1 MAVDGEPADA
11 QSIDAVQFW
20 QYMLANTLYLPKLF
34 IPVFIG
40 SRLSSMLDD
49 PENPKHKDPVQFWLN
64 VVSILATVV
73 FSVVTGLVIY
83 RLTLRQMRKLELHE
97 GCDPDE
103 GELAAEALESTA
115 LLRDY
120 SEDELAVLES
130 GGGREL
136 RGARERSPSVR
147 S

>member
-1 MAVDGEPADA
+1 
-11 QSIDAVQFW
+11 
-20 QYMLANTLYLPKLF
+20 MLANTLYLPKLF

-49 PENPKHKDPVQFWLN
+49 PDNPKHKDPVQFWLN
-64 VVSILATVV
+64 VASIIATVV

-83 RLTLRQMRKLELHE
+83 KLTLRQMRKLELHE

-120 SEDELAVLES
+120 SEEDDLALLES
-130 GGGREL
+130 GNGHGR

>member
-1 MAVDGEPADA
+1 M
-11 QSIDAVQFW
+11 QFW

-49 PENPKHKDPVQFWLN
+49 PDNPKHKDPVQFWLN
-64 VVSILATVV
+64 MASIVATVV

-83 RLTLRQMRKLELHE
+83 KLTLRQMRKLEMHE
-97 GCDPDE
+97 GCDPEE

-120 SEDELAVLES
+120 SEEDDLALLE
-130 GGGREL
+130 GGVR
-136 RGARERSPSVR
+136 RGAARERSPSVR